1 MEGGDLRMSSID
13 ERVVQMVFDNR
24 QFEQGISTTLSSLD
38 KLTKGLKLEG
48 ATKGLTDISS
58 AAKGVSLSGI
68 ASGVENIASKFR
80 AMSVVGITALAT
92 ISQRAV
98 SAGAQLLNS
107 FSFGPIMAGFHEYET
122 NLNAIQTVLA
132 NTGLEGQKGLNKVN
146 AALND
151 LNTYS
156 DKTIYNFSEM
166 AKNVGTFTAAGVNL
180 DTSVSAIKG
189 IANLAAISGSNA
201 DQAST
206 AMYQLSQALAAGK
219 VTLQDWNSVVNAGM
233 GGKVF
238 QQSLVETARAHGVAV
253 DKIIKDEGSFRNSLQ
268 KGWLTSSILT
278 ETLNKFTGDL
288 TAKQLKAMGY
298 NTQQI
303 AGILKMG
310 KTAQDAATKIKTFSQ
325 LINTLQEAVGS
336 GWTKTWQILFGDF
349 NEAKTLFTN
358 VNNVLGGFV
367 SASSNARN
375 KVLGDWKALG
385 GRTALIDGI
394 SKAFYALISV
404 IKPIK
409 DAFREIFP
417 ATTGKQLYDLTVNF
431 RNFMERL
438 KLGPQTAENL
448 RRTFAGFFAILG
460 IGWDIVKG
468 VAKTLASLFKTATQG
483 SGSFLGVTAKIGDFL
498 VALHKAIDQGTGL
511 TTFFQR
517 LGNILAIPIKL
528 FQVLASKIGS
538 LFDNFNGDSAAK
550 SVTGVADKL
559 NPLGRLIDSITS
571 GGDHFVQILNN
582 ILGNIGPLADKVTS
596 FFSKLGTS
604 ISSAFSGIDFSRVLD
619 SVNTGLF
626 ATLLLLLKNF
636 LSKFRN
642 QDSGISGVFSGIRE
656 SFDQLTNTLK
666 TMQQVLKATILL
678 EIATAI
684 GILTISVVALSKINS
699 DDLTRALTAMAVMF
713 TQLFASM
720 AVFNKFVGGA
730 GFGKMILVTGA
741 MILLA
746 TAVDLLTIAVK
757 NLAGLDWVQ
766 LSKGLTGVTVL
777 IAALAGAMKL
787 MPATS
792 GMISTGL
799 GLIALAA
806 AINILVSAVTDLAGF
821 SWQELAKGLVGVG
834 ALLVS
839 LALFTKFSE
848 AGKAGVLQGAG
859 IILLATAMKILASAM
874 KDFSSFSWTEIG
886 KGLSVMAGGLLLIGA
901 ALYLIPPT
909 AALSAA
915 GVLIVASSLGLI
927 ADAVKNMAT
936 MSWGD
941 IGKGLTVLAGA
952 LVLIAAA
959 LYILPPSSLLS
970 AAAILIV
977 AASLG
982 LISTALQNMAGMSW
996 GEIAKGLVTLAGALG
1011 IIAVAVIS
1019 MTSALPGAA
1028 ALLVVAGSLLIL
1040 APVLLAFGQMSWEE
1054 IGKGLTMLAGV
1065 FVIIGAAGILLA
1077 PVVPVLIGLGGAIL
1091 LLGLGMLSAGAGLL
1105 LFSAGLTALS
1115 ISGAAGAGAIVA
1127 IVSSLLGLIPKVMT
1141 ELGQGVIAFAKV
1153 ISTAGP
1159 AMTKAITTVLNSL
1172 ITAIGTLTP
1181 KIVST
1186 LLRLLTMLVQQLAN
1200 YVPKMVDAGLRLV
1213 TGILTGIGNN
1223 IGKIVAAAT
1232 NIVTKFL
1239 GALGDSIPKIA
1250 QAGADFIVKFING
1263 VAKAIDDNSAAV
1275 GEAGANLGTAI
1286 IEGMAK
1292 GLTAGIGTIADK
1304 AASIAKSAISAAKS
1318 VLDINSPS
1326 KEFVKIGESVNEGF
1340 AKGLVGGRGQV
1351 TTALNAMQSQLSAAM
1366 QATGQKV
1373 QTLEDRLK
1381 TLTSAR
1387 KKDTQAIKETTDA
1400 LAQARSEYNGEQA
1413 AFTTLTKKLSE
1424 ERVELTKLSTQYDTL
1439 TTKLN
1444 NANDALANAKKT
1456 RDDYNATVTTQFETL
1471 PTITDTTTVAD
1482 YVDSIQKQIED
1493 TKVFSNTL
1501 ARLRKLGLND
1511 DAYKQL
1517 LSQGA
1522 TALPFAQELLAG
1534 GKTSV
1539 DQINSLDKQLDTA
1552 AAALGKSA
1560 SSALYQ
1566 AAVDSAQGLVDGL
1579 KKQQSAIQK
1588 QMNTIAD
1595 AMVKA
1600 IKNALGIKSPSTV
1613 FKEIGSY
1620 SAEGLINGLDAA
1632 SVAVSKS
1639 AESMGQSAITSL
1651 SKSLSGMS
1659 DLITGPVDI
1668 TPTITPVLDLSSVK
1682 KNAGDISGMLTAQP
1696 ISVDAAYAKAVGIS
1710 NSTMTDSSTVDSIT
1724 GAKVSAAPINFNQYN
1739 TSPKTLSAADI
1750 YRQTKNQLS
1759 IAKGALKNP

>member
-1 MEGGDLRMSSID
+1 MSSID

-24 QFEQGISTTLSSLD
+24 QFEQGISTTLSSLN
-38 KLTKGLKLEG
+38 KLTNSLKLEG
-48 ATKGLTDISS
+48 ATKGLSDISS
-58 AAKGVSLSGI
+58 AAKNVSLGTI
-68 ASGVENIASKFR
+68 ASGVDNIASKFR

-92 ISQRAV
+92 VTQKAV
-98 SAGAQLLNS
+98 SAGAQLANS
-107 FSFGPIMAGFHEYET
+107 FTFGPIIAGFHEYET

-132 NTGLEGQKGLNKVN
+132 NTGLEGKKGLDQVN
-146 AALND
+146 AALNE

-180 DTSVSAIKG
+180 DTSVAAIKG
-189 IANLAAISGSNA
+189 IANLAAVSGSNA

-206 AMYQLSQALAAGK
+206 AMYQLSQALAAGR

-238 QQSLVETARAHGVAV
+238 QQSLVETARVHGIAV

-268 KGWLTSSILT
+268 KGWLTSDILT
-278 ETLNKFTGDL
+278 ETLDKFTGDL
-288 TAKQLKAMGY
+288 SASQLKSMGY
-298 NTQQI
+298 NDQQI
-303 AGILKMG
+303 VGILKMG

-349 NEAKTLFTN
+349 DEAKTLFTN

-367 SASSNARN
+367 SESSNARN

-404 IKPIK
+404 LKPIK

-431 RNFMERL
+431 RDFMERL
-438 KLGPQTAENL
+438 KLGSQTAENL

-460 IGWDIVKG
+460 IGWDIIKG
-468 VAKTLASLFKTATQG
+468 VAKTLASLFSKATEG

-498 VALHKAIDQGTGL
+498 VALHKAIEEGDGL
-511 TTFFQR
+511 TSFFKR

-528 FQVLASKIGS
+528 IEVLASHIGS
-538 LFDNFNGDSAAK
+538 LFDNFNGNSAAK
-550 SVTGVADKL
+550 SVTGVTDKL

-571 GGDHFVQILNN
+571 GGDHFVQILNS
-582 ILGNIGPLADKVTS
+582 ILSNLGPIASKAVA
-596 FFSKLGTS
+596 FFGKLGTS
-604 ISSAFSGIDFSRVLD
+604 ISSSFSGIDFTHVLATI
-619 SVNTGLF
+619 NTGLF

-642 QDSGISGVFSGIRE
+642 EDSGISGVFSGIRE
-656 SFDQLTNTLK
+656 SFDELTNTLK

-678 EIATAI
+678 EIAAAI

-720 AVFNKFVGGA
+720 AVFNKVVGSD

-746 TAVDLLTIAVK
+746 IAVDLLTIAVK
-757 NLAGLDWVQ
+757 NLASLGWEE

-787 MPATS
+787 MPPTS

-806 AINILVSAVTDLAGF
+806 AINILVSAVTDLSGL
-821 SWQELAKGLVGVG
+821 SWKEIAKGLVGVG
-834 ALLVS
+834 ALLTS
-839 LALFTKFSE
+839 LVLFTKFSE

-886 KGLSVMAGGLLLIGA
+886 KGLAAMAGGLLLIGA

-927 ADAVKNMAT
+927 ADAVKNMSK
-936 MSWGD
+936 MSWSD

-977 AASLG
+977 ASSLG
-982 LISTALQNMAGMSW
+982 LISTALQDMAGMSW
-996 GEIAKGLVTLAGALG
+996 EEISKGLVTLAGALG
-1011 IIAVAVIS
+1011 IIAVAVTL

-1040 APVLLAFGQMSWEE
+1040 TPILLAFGQMSWEE
-1054 IGKGLTMLAGV
+1054 IAKGLTMLAGV
-1065 FVIIGAAGILLA
+1065 FVVIGAAGILLG
-1077 PVVPVLIGLGGAIL
+1077 PVVPVLLGLGAAIL
-1091 LLGLGMLSAGAGLL
+1091 LLGVGMLAAGAGLL
-1105 LFSAGLTALS
+1105 LFSTGLVALS
-1115 ISGAAGAGAIVA
+1115 VAGAAGASSIVA

-1141 ELGQGVIAFAKV
+1141 EIGQGVVAFAKV
-1153 ISTAGP
+1153 ISVSGP
-1159 AMTKAITTVLNSL
+1159 AITSAITTVLNSL
-1172 ITAIGTLTP
+1172 ITAIGTTTP

-1186 LLRLLTMLVQQLAN
+1186 LLKLLNTLLQQLSI
-1200 YVPKMVDAGLRLV
+1200 YVPKMVNAGLKLV
-1213 TGILTGIGNN
+1213 NGILTGIGNN
-1223 IGKIVAAAT
+1223 IGKIVDAAT
-1232 NIVTKFL
+1232 KIVVNFL
-1239 GALGDSIPKIA
+1239 NALSDNVPKIT
-1250 QAGADFIVKFING
+1250 QAGVEFIIKFING
-1263 VAKAIDDNSAAV
+1263 VSKAINDNSDAM

-1292 GLTAGIGTIADK
+1292 GLAAGVGTIADK
-1304 AASIAKSAISAAKS
+1304 AANIAKSAINAAKS

-1340 AKGLVGGRGQV
+1340 AKGLVGGKGQV
-1351 TTALNAMQSQLSAAM
+1351 TSALNAMQSQLSAVM
-1366 QATGQKV
+1366 QSTGQKV

-1387 KKDTQAIKETTDA
+1387 KKDTQAIKETTNA
-1400 LAQARSEYNGEQA
+1400 LAQAQSEYNGEKA
-1413 AFTTLTKKLSE
+1413 AFTTLTTKLGD
-1424 ERVELTKLSTQYDTL
+1424 ERVELTKLSSQYDVL
-1439 TTKLN
+1439 TTKIN

-1456 RDDYNATVTTQFETL
+1456 RDDYNTSITTQFETL
-1471 PTITDTTTVAD
+1471 PDITDTTTVAD
-1482 YVDSIQKQIED
+1482 YVDSIEKQIED
-1493 TKVFSNTL
+1493 TKEFSNVL
-1501 ARLRKLGLND
+1501 ARLRKMGLSD

-1517 LSQGA
+1517 LSEGA
-1522 TALPFAQELLAG
+1522 TSLPFAQELLAG

-1560 SSALYQ
+1560 STALYQ

-1579 KKQQSAIQK
+1579 KKQQSAIEK

-1613 FKEIGSY
+1613 FKEVGSY
-1620 SAEGLINGLDAA
+1620 SAEGLIKGLDAA

-1639 AESMGQSAITSL
+1639 AEAMGQSAITSL

-1659 DLITGPVDI
+1659 DLIISPMDI

-1682 KNAGDISGMLTAQP
+1682 KNAGELGGILSTQP

-1710 NSTMTDSSTVDSIT
+1710 NSTMTDSTAIDSNTGTSASTT
-1724 GAKVSAAPINFNQYN
+1724 PLTFNQYN

-1759 IAKGALKNP
+1759 IAKGALKSS